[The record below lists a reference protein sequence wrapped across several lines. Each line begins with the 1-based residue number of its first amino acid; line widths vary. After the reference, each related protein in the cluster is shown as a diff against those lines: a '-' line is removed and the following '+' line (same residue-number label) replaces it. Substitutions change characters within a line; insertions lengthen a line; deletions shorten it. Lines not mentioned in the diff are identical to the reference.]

1 MNVFTGTFN
10 QFNVSLLN
18 KSLNVF
24 YYFHFLTLNLRM
36 VVYFLLLIMLCLAG
50 SQLSSRGRAVVFGIH
65 HLC

>member
-10 QFNVSLLN
+10 QLYVSLLN

-24 YYFHFLTLNLRM
+24 YYFNFLTLNFRM
-36 VVYFLLLIMLCLAG
+36 VVYFRLLIMLCLPG